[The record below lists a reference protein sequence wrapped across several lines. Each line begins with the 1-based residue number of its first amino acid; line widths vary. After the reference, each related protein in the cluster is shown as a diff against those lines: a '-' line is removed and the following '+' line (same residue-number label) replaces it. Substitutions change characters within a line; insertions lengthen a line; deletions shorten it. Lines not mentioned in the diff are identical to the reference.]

1 MKKSSTH
8 LRLVCV
14 YKFVCVCAFCLRHL
28 PPLTWVVK
36 LLSRC
41 VQKSHLSSI
50 LLCNYTQNNKY

>member
-8 LRLVCV
+8 LSSLGMRLVCV
-14 YKFVCVCAFCLRHL
+14 FCFWYL